1 MRIHAAIVCAC
12 VLAGSLT
19 ATAAEK
25 GVTVSGV
32 RHFSYPGFTRV
43 VLEIEAAAPYVIT
56 KTGDGKTLSFS
67 AYSGPLVVAPDRL
80 PVIQDGVVKQLE
92 ARQDGERKVLAIV
105 LAPSAGDFKDFVLR
119 SPDRIVIDIQR
130 GGAAPAAAAEGN
142 APVIMLDPGHGGSQN
157 GIPSGRDM
165 EKTATLE
172 IAKTV
177 RAILRK
183 SPVKMNVLVTR
194 ESDLPLAPDERSAA
208 ANAAGATLFVS
219 LHLGR
224 DSVDRVFIL
233 DPDEGQAVTSGAG
246 PSDFLGFDAVNEQ
259 QQTLWATQQAQHAPE
274 SGRLGR
280 MIVRSLTGR
289 DEAEPEQAP
298 LALLRAVDAPATLVE
313 CGAGQDHAR
322 TAEKVARGI
331 EQYVREKR

>member
-12 VLAGSLT
+12 VFAGSLT
-19 ATAAEK
+19 VAAAEK
-25 GVTVSGV
+25 GVTVLGV

-43 VLEIEAAAPYVIT
+43 VLGIEAAAPYVLT
-56 KTGDGKTLSFS
+56 KIGDGKTLLFS
-67 AYSGPLVVAPDRL
+67 AYSGPLVVASDRL
-80 PVIQDGVVKQLE
+80 PVIQDGVVKQIE
-92 ARQDGERKVLAIV
+92 IRQDGERKVLAIV
-105 LAPSAGDFKDFVLR
+105 LALTAGDFKDFVLR

-130 GGAAPAAAAEGN
+130 GAAAPATVAEGSLS
-142 APVIMLDPGHGGSQN
+142 VIMLDPGHGGSQF
-157 GIPSGRDM
+157 GIPSGRDT
-165 EKTATLE
+165 EKTAALD
-172 IAKTV
+172 IAKAV

-183 SPVKMNVLVTR
+183 SAVKMNVLVTR
-194 ESDLPLAPDERSAA
+194 ESDLPLTPDERASAA
-208 ANAAGATLFVS
+208 NTAGTTLFVS

-224 DSVDRVFIL
+224 DPVDRVFIL
-233 DPDEGQAVTSGAG
+233 DPDEGQGVTSGAG

-280 MIVRSLTGR
+280 MIIRALTGR
-289 DEAEPEQAP
+289 DAAEPEQAP
-298 LALLRAVDAPATLVE
+298 LALLRAVDAPAALVE